1 MNLMEM
7 LNGSAVFTASCKT
20 QFHLFLL
27 IICSMLG
34 DDSESMLSLQGTC
47 ASIEFTEHK
56 AQG

>member
-7 LNGSAVFTASCKT
+7 LNGSAVFTSYKI

-47 ASIEFTEHK
+47 VSIEFTKHK

>member
-1 MNLMEM
+1 MEM
-7 LNGSAVFTASCKT
+7 LNGSAVFTSSYKI

-47 ASIEFTEHK
+47 VSIEFTEHK